1 MIWQESLADNL
12 PGNLSSEG
20 PARTSASAARHLRI
34 THGLRAGYLDAA
46 LDGISRAL
54 RKLNTV

>member
-1 MIWQESLADNL
+1 MAHSIWQESLAGNL
-12 PGNLSSEG
+12 PGNLSVI
-20 PARTSASAARHLRI
+20 PPHATAP
-34 THGLRAGYLDAA
+34 GYAA

>member
-1 MIWQESLADNL
+1 MRGYAGDGAGAHFGVEH
-12 PGNLSSEG
+12 
-20 PARTSASAARHLRI
+20 HLRI
-34 THGLRAGYLDAA
+34 THDLRPGYLDAA